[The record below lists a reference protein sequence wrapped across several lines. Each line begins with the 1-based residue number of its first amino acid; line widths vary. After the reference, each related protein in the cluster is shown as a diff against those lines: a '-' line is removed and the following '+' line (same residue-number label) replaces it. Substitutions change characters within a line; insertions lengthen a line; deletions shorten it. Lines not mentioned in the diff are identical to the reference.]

1 MLDGMLQYIG
11 RRTIALIYVL
21 LGVSLTIF
29 LLMRLIPGDP
39 AIVMLGER
47 ATPERIVEVR
57 HELGLDRPLTVQ
69 YLIYVKHILT
79 GNLGRSI
86 HTNTRVAEE
95 LLQRFPAT
103 IELSFFAM
111 CIAAFLGIIAGI
123 VSATR
128 QYSVLDSGVMFLSLA
143 GVSMPIFWLGLMM
156 IWAFALVFGLFPPSG
171 RLDVRIFLDTIT
183 GFYLID
189 SVLTRHWAAFW
200 DAAWHLVL
208 PSVTLATVPLAI
220 IARMTRSSLLEVLRQ
235 EYIMTARSKGLS
247 EWIVIARHALRNA
260 LIPILTI
267 GGLQFGLLLGG
278 AILTE
283 TIFSWPGLGRLLYH
297 AVLARDYP
305 IVQGGTLLVA
315 ATFSVV
321 NLLVDILYAVSNP
334 KIRYE

>member
-1 MLDGMLQYIG
+1 MLQYIA
-11 RRTIALIYVL
+11 RRVFALIYVL

-29 LLMRLIPGDP
+29 LLMRFIPGDP

-47 ATPERIVEVR
+47 ATPERIAEVR
-57 HELGLDRPLTVQ
+57 RDLGLDKPLPIQ
-69 YLIYVKHILT
+69 YLIYVKNILT

-95 LLQRFPAT
+95 LVQRFPAT
-103 IELSFFAM
+103 IELSCFAM
-111 CIAAFLGIIAGI
+111 LIAGIIGVFAGI

-128 QYSVLDSGVMFLSLA
+128 QYSALDSGFMFLSLA

-156 IWAFALVFGLFPPSG
+156 IWTFALMLGLFPPSG

-183 GFYLID
+183 GFYLLD
-189 SVLTRHWAAFW
+189 SILTRHWEAWW
-200 DAAWHLVL
+200 DALWHLVL
-208 PSVTLATVPLAI
+208 PSLTLATVPLAI
-220 IARMTRSSLLEVLRQ
+220 TARMTRSSLLEVLRQ
-235 EYIMTARSKGLS
+235 EYMLTARSKGLS
-247 EWIVIARHALRNA
+247 EWVVITRHGLRNA

-283 TIFSWPGLGRLLYH
+283 TIFSWPGLGRLLYN

-315 ATFSVV
+315 ATFSVI
-321 NLLVDILYAVSNP
+321 NLLVDILYALINP
-334 KIRYE
+334 KIRYG

>member
-1 MLDGMLQYIG
+1 MLQYIG
-11 RRTIALIYVL
+11 RRVFALIYVL

-29 LLMRLIPGDP
+29 LLMRFIPGDP

-47 ATPERIVEVR
+47 ATPERITEVR
-57 HELGLDRPLTVQ
+57 RDLGLDKPLPIQ
-69 YLIYVKHILT
+69 YLLYVKNILT

-95 LLQRFPAT
+95 LVQRFPAT

-111 CIAAFLGIIAGI
+111 CIAGIMGVFVGM

-128 QYSVLDSGVMFLSLA
+128 QYSALDSGFMFLSLA
-143 GVSMPIFWLGLMM
+143 GVSMPIFWLGLML
-156 IWAFALVFGLFPPSG
+156 IWTFALMLGLFPPSG
-171 RLDVRIFLDTIT
+171 RLDVRISLDTIT
-183 GFYLID
+183 GFYLLD
-189 SVLTRHWAAFW
+189 SILTRHWEAWW
-200 DAAWHLVL
+200 DALWHLVL
-208 PSVTLATVPLAI
+208 PSLTLATVPLAI
-220 IARMTRSSLLEVLRQ
+220 TARMTRSSLLEVLRQ
-235 EYIMTARSKGLS
+235 EYMLTARSKGLS
-247 EWIVIARHALRNA
+247 EWVVITRHGLRNA

-283 TIFSWPGLGRLLYH
+283 TIFSWPGLGRLLYT

-315 ATFSVV
+315 ATFSVI
-321 NLLVDILYAVSNP
+321 NLLVDILYALINP
-334 KIRYE
+334 KIRYG

>member
-1 MLDGMLQYIG
+1 MLQYLC
-11 RRTIALIYVL
+11 RRTLTLLYVL
-21 LGVSLTIF
+21 LGVSLAIF

-39 AIVMLGER
+39 AMVMLGER
-47 ATPERIVEVR
+47 ATAERLVEVR
-57 HELGLDRPLTVQ
+57 RELGLDKPLAIQ
-69 YLIYVKHILT
+69 YLMYLRNILT

-103 IELSFFAM
+103 IELSVAAM
-111 CIAAFLGIIAGI
+111 GIAGFLGVLAGI

-128 QYSVLDSGVMFLSLA
+128 QYSALDTGFMFLSLA

-156 IWAFALVFGLFPPSG
+156 IWAFAFLLGLFPPSG
-171 RLDVRIFLDTIT
+171 RLDVHMFLDTFT
-183 GFYLID
+183 GFYLVD
-189 SVLTRHWAAFW
+189 SLLARQWAAFR
-200 DAAWHLVL
+200 DALWHLAL
-208 PSVTLATVPLAI
+208 PSITLATVPLAI

-235 EYIMTARSKGLS
+235 EYIMTARSKGLG
-247 EWIVIARHALRNA
+247 EWVVISRHALRNA

-283 TIFSWPGLGRLLYH
+283 TIFSWPGLGRLLYN

-305 IVQGGTLLVA
+305 IVQGGTLLIA
-315 ATFSVV
+315 ATFSAINLVV
-321 NLLVDILYAVSNP
+321 DLLYALANP

>member
-1 MLDGMLQYIG
+1 MMPYIM
-11 RRTIALIYVL
+11 RRIFLLVYVL

-39 AIVMLGER
+39 ALVMLGER
-47 ATPERIVEVR
+47 ATAERIVEVR
-57 HELGLDRPLTVQ
+57 RSLGLDRPLAVQ
-69 YLIYVKHILT
+69 YLIYLKNILT

-103 IELSFFAM
+103 IELSLTAL
-111 CIAAFLGIIAGI
+111 CLASVIGVLAGI
-123 VSATR
+123 VSATHH
-128 QYSVLDSGVMFLSLA
+128 YSVLDSGFMFLSLA

-156 IWAFALVFGLFPPSG
+156 IWTFAVLLGWFPPSG
-171 RLDVRIFLDTIT
+171 RLDVRLSLDSIT
-183 GFYLID
+183 GFHLID
-189 SVLTRHWAAFW
+189 SLLTRQWQALWNAL
-200 DAAWHLVL
+200 WHLAL
-208 PSVTLATVPLAI
+208 PGLTLATVPLAV

-235 EYIMTARSKGLS
+235 EYIMTARSKGLH
-247 EWIVIARHALRNA
+247 EWLVVTRHALRNA

-283 TIFSWPGLGRLLYH
+283 TIFSWPGLGRLLYN

-305 IVQGGTLLVA
+305 VVQGGTLLIA
-315 ATFSVV
+315 ATFSVI
-321 NLLVDILYAVSNP
+321 NLVMDILYLLANP
-334 KIRYE
+334 KIRYD